1 MCDAIRRVARKAIP
15 LAAIRKLSSSRS
27 SKRTNVLIDRAR
39 FLLAWFCGFVC
50 MGFSYLRGITSVEKL
65 ENRVMRAVLLRRRLR
80 EALVALQTG
89 ENLQGSAVP
98 QRQEL
103 GSGACVSKRA
113 AAFSPHVKFSD
124 WPYSLSRPAICPGYR
139 TRLKQPRAELLLS
152 YRADGIATP
161 EKTPAL
167 VGPPSLHLGL
177 ALKAHRS

>member
-27 SKRTNVLIDRAR
+27 SKRTNGLIDRAR
-39 FLLAWFCGFVC
+39 FLLAWFCGFVR
-50 MGFSYLRGITSVEKL
+50 MGFSSARYHECGKTGKQGHARGASEAAAAGGSSRPSNWRKSP
-65 ENRVMRAVLLRRRLR
+65 RKRCSAAPRAGLWRWF
-80 EALVALQTG
+80 T
-89 ENLQGSAVP
+89 
-98 QRQEL
+98 
-103 GSGACVSKRA
+103 KRA

-152 YRADGIATP
+152 YRADGIVTP